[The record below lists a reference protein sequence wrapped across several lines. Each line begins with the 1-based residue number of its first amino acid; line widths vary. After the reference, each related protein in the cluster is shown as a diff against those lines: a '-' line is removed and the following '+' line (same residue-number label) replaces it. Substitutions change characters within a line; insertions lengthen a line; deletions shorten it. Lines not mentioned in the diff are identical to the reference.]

1 MFRLLSLKLGVV
13 PNERRN
19 ALAET
24 TRLRPVI
31 VLGAIIDG
39 QHRNAFDLKTV
50 SGRGSSPTGS
60 YSTPNLSI
68 RMPQE

>member
-1 MFRLLSLKLGVV
+1 MFRLLSLKLCVV

-19 ALAET
+19 APAET

-39 QHRNAFDLKTV
+39 QHSDAFDLKPL
-50 SGRGSSPTGS
+50 SG
-60 YSTPNLSI
+60 
-68 RMPQE
+68 

>member
-1 MFRLLSLKLGVV
+1 MFRLLSLKLCVV

-19 ALAET
+19 ALTET

-39 QHRNAFDLKTV
+39 QHGNAFDLKPV
-50 SGRGSSPTGS
+50 SG
-60 YSTPNLSI
+60 
-68 RMPQE
+68 